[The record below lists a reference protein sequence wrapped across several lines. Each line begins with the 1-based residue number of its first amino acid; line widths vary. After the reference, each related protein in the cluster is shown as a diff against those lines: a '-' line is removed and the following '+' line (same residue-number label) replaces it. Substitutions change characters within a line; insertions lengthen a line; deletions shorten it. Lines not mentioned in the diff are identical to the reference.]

1 MSSHSADVRRRVTI
15 HDLAAMRRRGER
27 FVMLTAYDANAAGIL
42 DALDVPVLLVG
53 DSLGMVVLGHDT
65 TLPVTLDEM
74 LHHARAVMRVRPRA
88 LVVVDLPFGSYQE
101 GPAQAL
107 ASAVRVLK
115 ESGADAVKLEGG
127 ARVVPAVRVLVEAG
141 IPVMGHLGLTPQ
153 SVAQFGGFR
162 VQGRDDADAS
172 IIGED
177 LVALAQA
184 GAFAVV
190 LECIPASLAKRLTAA
205 SPIPT
210 IGIGAGQ
217 HVDAQVLVWHDLL
230 GLTDGPHPRFVRAYE
245 DLRGRIAA
253 AVTAFRDDVASGTF
267 PAEAES
273 YGD

>member
-1 MSSHSADVRRRVTI
+1 
-15 HDLAAMRRRGER
+15 
-27 FVMLTAYDANAAGIL
+27 
-42 DALDVPVLLVG
+42 
-53 DSLGMVVLGHDT
+53 
-65 TLPVTLDEM
+65 
-74 LHHARAVMRVRPRA
+74 
-88 LVVVDLPFGSYQE
+88 
-101 GPAQAL
+101 
-107 ASAVRVLK
+107 
-115 ESGADAVKLEGG
+115 VKLEGG

>member
-1 MSSHSADVRRRVTI
+1 MSSHSPTGRRVTI
-15 HDLAAMRRRGER
+15 HDLAAMRSRGER
-27 FVMLTAYDANAAGIL
+27 FAMITAYDANAAGIL
-42 DALDVPVLLVG
+42 DSLEVPVLLVG

-74 LHHARAVMRVRPRA
+74 IHHAHAVMRARPRS

-107 ASAVRVLK
+107 ASAVRVMK

-127 ARVVPAVRVLVEAG
+127 RRIVGTVRTLVEAG
-141 IPVMGHLGLTPQ
+141 VPVMGHLGLTPQ

-162 VQGRDDADAS
+162 VQGRDAAAAATIEQDLIGLAD
-172 IIGED
+172 
-177 LVALAQA
+177 A

-190 LECIPASLAKRLTAA
+190 LECIPASLAARLTAA
-205 SPIPT
+205 SPVPT
-210 IGIGAGQ
+210 IGIGAGP

-230 GLTDGPHPRFVRAYE
+230 GLTDGPRPRFVRTYE
-245 DLRGRIAA
+245 DLRGRIGA
-253 AVTAFRDDVASGTF
+253 AVQAFRADVSSGSF
-267 PAEAES
+267 PVESES